1 MSWATYLQT
10 GISNLD
16 ETHKANLDDEVQA
29 AIEICVSALKSGKM
43 LLVAGNGGSMA
54 DSLHLSGELVNWF
67 KHKHSAFPVMA
78 LGANAAVTS
87 AWSNDHDYSSQLSR
101 EFSAFKNFA
110 GAVLVFTT
118 SGNSQNITSLLDN
131 AKSVG
136 IPSIGFI
143 SNRAMALV
151 GDFLDVKLA
160 VPIQET
166 SRIQEVH
173 IMLYHYICEEIER
186 IMTDN

>member
-1 MSWATYLQT
+1 MTWTSYLQT

-16 ETHKANLDDEVQA
+16 ATNEANLDDEVQA
-29 AIEICVSALKSGKM
+29 AIDVCVRALKSGKM
-43 LLVAGNGGSMA
+43 ILVAGNGGSMA

-67 KHKHSAFPVMA
+67 KYKHSAFPVMT
-78 LGANAAVTS
+78 LGANVAVTS

-110 GAVLVFTT
+110 GAILIFTT
-118 SGNSQNITSLLDN
+118 SGNSQNIAALLEH
-131 AKSVG
+131 AKSAGV
-136 IPSIGFI
+136 PSIGFI
-143 SNRAMALV
+143 SKRALALV
-151 GDFLDVKLA
+151 GDSLDVKLA
-160 VPIQET
+160 IPIQET